1 MLKPQLTIQSI
12 CLETFRVQRIQVERA
27 RKFQLDQLNY
37 ILFNTSEKKL
47 EIYLKI
53 TFIKCF
59 YLNWIAVYGKAD
71 AHIFT
76 FGMKWAFPYYCWLIL
91 FLLSLLLFCFC
102 IFRLILHL
110 YFSFFPLSYFC
121 LYQFYNVLFLIF
133 SFL

>member
-1 MLKPQLTIQSI
+1 MLFESQTTEIVLEIFKPQLTIQSI
-12 CLETFRVQRIQVERA
+12 CLKTFRVQRIQVERA

-76 FGMKWAFPYYCWLIL
+76 FGMKWAFPYYC
-91 FLLSLLLFCFC
+91 
-102 IFRLILHL
+102 
-110 YFSFFPLSYFC
+110 
-121 LYQFYNVLFLIF
+121 
-133 SFL
+133 